1 MRRVNR
7 QSLAAAEWI
16 ARGERRHSVAT
27 RLRDLKQRCGDRIP
41 HDEIVVSP
49 VASFEARELETVHQ
63 S

>member
-1 MRRVNR
+1 MR
-7 QSLAAAEWI
+7 L
-16 ARGERRHSVAT
+16 H
-27 RLRDLKQRCGDRIP
+27 DLKQRCGDRIP